1 MVLAACGRQV
11 TGLKTTGG
19 GSNTIEPGKMF
30 IRFQTVGPQDYT
42 TFQYVIVFNTT
53 GNGQEPFPQAFLTG
67 FLNYSFAFVVGGPT
81 GALAQAQLLQYY
93 LAPGTSSG
101 IQSIPVQ
108 FASQNVQVTPNTGP
122 GSFGEFTIK
131 FDRLL
136 LYGRPGLTPPPIVT
150 PTPSATPTGA
160 TPTPSASTT
169 PIPNVGPTTAPQTNW
184 TINLVT
190 VDPPGRPIDSL
201 GLSGNIVTSVNCE
214 VLIVSGPNDVS
225 ILPLKPSESIGRPC

>member
-11 TGLKTTGG
+11 TGLNTTGA

-42 TFQYVIVFNTT
+42 TFQYVIVFNTS
-53 GNGQEPFPQAFLTG
+53 GNGQEPYPQAFLTG

-81 GALAQAQLLQYY
+81 GAIAQPQLLQYY

-108 FASQNVQVTPNTGP
+108 FAAQNVQVTPNSGP
-122 GSFGEFTIK
+122 GSYGEFTIK

-136 LYGRPGLTPPPIVT
+136 LFGRPGLTPPPTT
-150 PTPSATPTGA
+150 PVPA
-160 TPTPSASTT
+160 ASGT
-169 PIPNVGPTTAPQTNW
+169 PIPNVNPTTAPQANW
-184 TINLVT
+184 TINLIT
-190 VDPPGRPIDSL
+190 VDQQGRPIDSL
-201 GLSGNIVTSVNCE
+201 GLGGNIDTSFGPLTVNT
-214 VLIVSGPNDVS
+214 SQFSDTTYR
-225 ILPLKPSESIGRPC
+225 KPQTTTLMSPGAQVYGYEIINAP